1 MENKKDSFEYSYS
14 AEQQKEIEQIRKRY
28 LPQEEDKMEQLRKL
42 DQSATKKGTI
52 YSIVVGIIGTLV
64 MGVGLTCTLEWG
76 ETLLIPGIFIGLLG
90 MALIG
95 IAYPLYARV
104 TKKERE
110 KIAPQIL
117 ALTEELSR

>member
-52 YSIVVGIIGTLV
+52 YSIVVGVIGTLA

-76 ETLLIPGIFIGLLG
+76 ETLLIPGIFIGLIG

-95 IAYPLYARV
+95 IAYPLYARA

>member
-52 YSIVVGIIGTLV
+52 YSIVVGVIGTLV

>member
-14 AEQQKEIEQIRKRY
+14 SEQQKEIEQIRKKY

-42 DQSATKKGTI
+42 DQSAAKKGTI
-52 YSIVVGIIGTLV
+52 YSIVAGVVGTLI
-64 MGVGLTCTLEWG
+64 MGLGLTCSIEWG
-76 ETLLIPGIFIGLLG
+76 GILLIPGIFIGIIG
-90 MALIG
+90 MALMG
-95 IAYPLYARV
+95 IAYPIYTRV

-117 ALTEELSR
+117 ALTEELSK

>member
-52 YSIVVGIIGTLV
+52 YSIVVGVIGTLV

-117 ALTEELSR
+117 ALTEKLSR

>member
-14 AEQQKEIEQIRKRY
+14 SEQQKEIEQIRKKY

-42 DQSATKKGTI
+42 DQSAAKKGTI
-52 YSIVVGIIGTLV
+52 YSIVAGVVGTLIMGLGLTCSIEWGGILMIPGILIGIIG
-64 MGVGLTCTLEWG
+64 
-76 ETLLIPGIFIGLLG
+76 
-90 MALIG
+90 MALMG
-95 IAYPLYARV
+95 IAYPIYTRV

-117 ALTEELSR
+117 ALTEELSK

>member
-52 YSIVVGIIGTLV
+52 YSIVVGVIGTLV

-76 ETLLIPGIFIGLLG
+76 ETLLIPGIFIGLIG

>member
-52 YSIVVGIIGTLV
+52 YSIVVGVIGTLA

-76 ETLLIPGIFIGLLG
+76 ETLLIPGIFIGLIG